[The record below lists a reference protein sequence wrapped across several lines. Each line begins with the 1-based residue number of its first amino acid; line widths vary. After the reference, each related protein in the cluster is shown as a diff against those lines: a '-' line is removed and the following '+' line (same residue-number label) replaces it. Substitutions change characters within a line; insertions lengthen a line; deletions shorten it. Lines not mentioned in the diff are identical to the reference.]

1 MFILFIIN
9 FKQKFVNKIFAKT
22 YKLFLIFRLGLSKYA
37 KLKIKIN
44 IGTTQHNIINYATE
58 LNFKRNNA

>member
-1 MFILFIIN
+1 MWIKCLLKPIN
-9 FKQKFVNKIFAKT
+9 YLYV
-22 YKLFLIFRLGLSKYA
+22 FRLGLSKYA
-37 KLKIKIN
+37 KLNIKIN